1 MFVAVYAVP
10 GRTSLPETRRGGM
23 NRANRL
29 TAILD
34 LLAVRGDVS
43 VEELAERFDAS
54 AATIRRDLDSLS
66 ERRLLTRT
74 HGGAVAQSVA
84 YELPIR
90 YKSHQRTS
98 QKERIAQAASAL
110 VSPGAVV
117 GLSGGTTTT
126 AIATALA
133 AREDLAEQGLTVVT
147 NAVNIAAQLAT
158 RPDFK
163 VVVTGGVIHS
173 RSYELVGPFVEQL
186 LAGVSLD
193 IAFIGVNALS
203 TSGVATTH
211 DEREAA
217 VNRMM
222 ASRARRA
229 VIVADSSKVGAS
241 AFASVGGSD
250 LFPTLLTDDGLAP
263 DDRRALRDAGYEVV
277 LAD

>member
-1 MFVAVYAVP
+1 
-10 GRTSLPETRRGGM
+10 M
-23 NRANRL
+23 NRAHRL

-34 LLAVRGDVS
+34 LLAARGDVA

-84 YELPIR
+84 YELPVR

-110 VSPGAVV
+110 VTPGSVV

-126 AIATALA
+126 AIASALA
-133 AREDLAEQGLTVVT
+133 AREDLADQGLTVVT

-158 RPDFK
+158 RPDIK

-186 LAGVSLD
+186 LRGVRLD
-193 IAFIGVNALS
+193 IAFIGVNGMDAAA
-203 TSGVATTH
+203 GATTQ

-222 ASRARRA
+222 AERARRA
-229 VIVADSSKVGAS
+229 VVVTDASKLGVE
-241 AFASVGGSD
+241 AFTAVGGVD
-250 LFPTLLTDDGLAP
+250 LFPTVIT
-263 DDRRALRDAGYEVV
+263 DAGADAEALASLRAAGYAV
-277 LAD
+277 LVA

>member
-1 MFVAVYAVP
+1 
-10 GRTSLPETRRGGM
+10 M

-203 TSGVATTH
+203 TTGVASTH

-263 DDRRALRDAGYEVV
+263 DDRSALREAGYEVV

>member
-1 MFVAVYAVP
+1 
-10 GRTSLPETRRGGM
+10 M
-23 NRANRL
+23 NRAQRL
-29 TAILD
+29 AAILD
-34 LLAVRGDVS
+34 LLAAQGDVS
-43 VEELAERFDAS
+43 VEQLVERFDAS

-90 YKSHQRTS
+90 YKSHQRTEE
-98 QKERIAQAASAL
+98 KERIARAASAL
-110 VSPGAVV
+110 VAPGSVV

-126 AIATALA
+126 AIAAALA
-133 AREDLAEQGLTVVT
+133 AREDLAEHGLTVVT

-158 RPDFK
+158 RPDIK

-173 RSYELVGPFVEQL
+173 RSYELVGPFAEQL
-186 LAGVSLD
+186 LRGVKLD
-193 IAFIGVNALS
+193 IAFIGVSAVDAE
-203 TSGVATTH
+203 SGAATH

-222 ASRARRA
+222 AGRARRA
-229 VIVADSSKVGAS
+229 VIVADSGKVGAS
-241 AFASVGGSD
+241 AFATVGGSD
-250 LFPTLLTDDGLAP
+250 LFPTILTDAGIAEP
-263 DDRRALRDAGYEVV
+263 DRIALRDAGYDVV

>member
-1 MFVAVYAVP
+1 
-10 GRTSLPETRRGGM
+10 M

-241 AFASVGGSD
+241 AFAAVGGSD

-263 DDRRALRDAGYEVV
+263 DDRSALREAGYEVV

>member
-1 MFVAVYAVP
+1 
-10 GRTSLPETRRGGM
+10 M

-34 LLAVRGDVS
+34 LLAVRGDVA

-74 HGGAVAQSVA
+74 HGGAVAESVA

-98 QKERIAQAASAL
+98 QKERIAQAAAAL
-110 VSPGAVV
+110 VSPGSVV

-133 AREDLAEQGLTVVT
+133 AREDLAERGLTVVT

-158 RPDFK
+158 RPDIK

-186 LAGVSLD
+186 LAGVTLD
-193 IAFIGVNALS
+193 IAFIGVNAIS
-203 TSGVATTH
+203 ADGGASTH

-229 VIVADSSKVGAS
+229 ICVADSSKVGGS
-241 AFASVGGSD
+241 AFAAVGGSE

-263 DDRRALRDAGYEVV
+263 GDRSALREAGFEVI

>member
-1 MFVAVYAVP
+1 
-10 GRTSLPETRRGGM
+10 M

-34 LLAVRGDVS
+34 LLAAAGDVS

-54 AATIRRDLDSLS
+54 AATIRRDLDSLA

-90 YKSHQRTS
+90 YKNHLATGA
-98 QKERIAQAASAL
+98 KEHIAQAAAAL
-110 VSPGAVV
+110 VAPGSVV

-126 AIATALA
+126 AIAAALA

-158 RPDFK
+158 RPDIK

-186 LAGVSLD
+186 LSGVTLD
-193 IAFIGVNALS
+193 IAFIGVNAVS
-203 TSGVATTH
+203 AAAGAMTH

-222 ASRARRA
+222 ASRAQRA
-229 VIVADSSKVGAS
+229 VMVADSSKIGGS
-241 AFASVGGSD
+241 AFASVGGAE
-250 LFPTLLTDDGLAP
+250 LFPTLLTDAGVSEAS
-263 DDRRALRDAGYEVV
+263 RTALVEAGFDVV
-277 LAD
+277 LAG